1 MKFEYSKTEDALYI
15 YFKEVEVSRS
25 EDVDEG
31 IIIDYDAMDDVVGI
45 EVLDE
50 SSRIDVRD
58 SRAAAALARDTLTL
72 ALSRKGRG
80 DLSLALRAWLRVAV
94 LIATVWIPAFAGMT
108 GERVGTKRTDSE
120 NNSQKSAT
128 TAR

>member
-1 MKFEYSKTEDALYI
+1 MKFEYSKDEDALYI

-31 IIIDYDAMDDVVGI
+31 IIIDYDALDDVVGI
-45 EVLDE
+45 EVLDA

-58 SRAAAALARDTLTL
+58 SRAAAALARVAL

-80 DLSLALRAWLRVAV
+80 DLSLAIRA
-94 LIATVWIPAFAGMT
+94 
-108 GERVGTKRTDSE
+108 
-120 NNSQKSAT
+120 
-128 TAR
+128 